1 MVQEDINKT
10 LSQEK
15 REKPFKMPV
24 TNTVVSWAEPQ
35 YTDKVGGGFPSG
47 TDSKKASW

>member
-10 LSQEK
+10 LSQGKWEK
-15 REKPFKMPV
+15 HFEILV
-24 TNTVVSWAEPQ
+24 ANTEVSWAEPQ
-35 YTDKVGGGFPSG
+35 QADKVDGSFPSG